1 MSVYIVGI
9 VIGNGK
15 IPEKQSLVHFFD
27 GLNGLMQMLIFFML
41 GLLATPSNMLP
52 ILLPSFLIAVFIT
65 FIARPLSVFAIL
77 SPARCKISQQLLV
90 SFAGLRG
97 AASIVFAIIATV
109 DDAYMQ
115 HDVFHIVFCI
125 VLFSIL
131 FQGSFLPLIAKK
143 LDMIDVDADILK
155 TFNDYSGEVGLQFIK
170 LAITSTHPWKRK
182 QVKDLNMPPDTL
194 LVALLRGQ
202 ETIIPNGKT
211 VILLG
216 DTAIM
221 SGLAFI
227 DDSTICLKEQTI
239 PQNSKWKNKTVSE
252 FSQNPEELVI
262 LIKRKDHIIIP
273 NGSTIIEEEDIMILN
288 SSDNR

>member
-1 MSVYIVGI
+1 
-9 VIGNGK
+9 
-15 IPEKQSLVHFFD
+15 
-27 GLNGLMQMLIFFML
+27 
-41 GLLATPSNMLP
+41 
-52 ILLPSFLIAVFIT
+52 
-65 FIARPLSVFAIL
+65 
-77 SPARCKISQQLLV
+77 
-90 SFAGLRG
+90 
-97 AASIVFAIIATV
+97 
-109 DDAYMQ
+109 
-115 HDVFHIVFCI
+115 
-125 VLFSIL
+125 
-131 FQGSFLPLIAKK
+131 
-143 LDMIDVDADILK
+143 
-155 TFNDYSGEVGLQFIK
+155 
-170 LAITSTHPWKRK
+170 
-182 QVKDLNMPPDTL
+182 MPPDTL